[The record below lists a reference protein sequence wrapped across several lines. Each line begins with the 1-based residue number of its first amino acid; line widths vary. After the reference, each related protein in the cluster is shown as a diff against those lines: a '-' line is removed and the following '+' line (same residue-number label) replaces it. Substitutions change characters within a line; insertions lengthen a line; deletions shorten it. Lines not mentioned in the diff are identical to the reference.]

1 MSFRIVIRT
10 RNRWIY
16 WNQTFLGLVMPN
28 SAWHNINKKSW
39 NIMIKLGG
47 HVLRSPGRSTWSLW
61 SWSRCQMK
69 NTLEI
74 FIISKDRVLSLINCR
89 FTSRR
94 ILQTLRMW
102 FSGSNFGC
110 SLPYKHSNNF
120 FTKPTWHLVT
130 SHWPHCGWNVPKHR
144 NLKIWK
150 YFNTLVW
157 QFVRIL
163 PPFQR
168 ILKYFVIWSDF
179 WLWCQ
184 WRLRVI

>member
-1 MSFRIVIRT
+1 MSFRIVIWT

-69 NTLEI
+69 NTLKI
-74 FIISKDRVLSLINCR
+74 FIISKDRVLSLVNCP

-102 FSGSNFGC
+102 FSGSNFGR
-110 SLPYKHSNNF
+110 SLPYKHSLF
-120 FTKPTWHLVT
+120 FLTLQKLKSQSKWNIHLFRKLEK
-130 SHWPHCGWNVPKHR
+130 W
-144 NLKIWK
+144 LLE
-150 YFNTLVW
+150 LV
-157 QFVRIL
+157 
-163 PPFQR
+163 
-168 ILKYFVIWSDF
+168 K
-179 WLWCQ
+179 
-184 WRLRVI
+184 

>member
-74 FIISKDRVLSLINCR
+74 FIISKDRVLSLINCP

-102 FSGSNFGC
+102 FSGSNFGR
-110 SLPYKHSNNF
+110 SLPYKYSRQREIKVAWYRSCIQPQQVGLHQCKNAES
-120 FTKPTWHLVT
+120 
-130 SHWPHCGWNVPKHR
+130 R
-144 NLKIWK
+144 NIQDKTI
-150 YFNTLVW
+150 YH
-157 QFVRIL
+157 
-163 PPFQR
+163 PF
-168 ILKYFVIWSDF
+168 D
-179 WLWCQ
+179 
-184 WRLRVI
+184 